1 MIFSYAKAF
10 NDKMRKQL
18 LKIGKKKRAGDF
30 STLSINYM
38 KKQIFFL
45 IIKIHSNSQNIT
57 FIKQA

>member
-1 MIFSYAKAF
+1 MIFSYAAKAF

-18 LKIGKKKRAGDF
+18 LKIWKKKRAGDF

-45 IIKIHSNSQNIT
+45 IKIRSNSQNIT

>member
-30 STLSINYM
+30 PTLSINYM